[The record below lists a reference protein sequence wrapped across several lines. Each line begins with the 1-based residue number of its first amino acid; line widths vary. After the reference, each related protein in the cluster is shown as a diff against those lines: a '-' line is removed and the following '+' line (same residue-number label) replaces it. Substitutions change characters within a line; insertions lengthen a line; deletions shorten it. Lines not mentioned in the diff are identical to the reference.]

1 LGNCKEFLVNFSNFV
16 ILHKKGGAFMAFYEN
31 YLRLCEKAGKTPS
44 GAALE
49 MGLSKPT
56 VNRWKKGG
64 GLTDA
69 TALKVAAYFGVTVA
83 ELKGEE
89 QKEKPSTPEGVD
101 LSSLS
106 SEDAELVRR
115 ILGASEA
122 KKNAIRELL

>member
-1 LGNCKEFLVNFSNFV
+1 
-16 ILHKKGGAFMAFYEN
+16 MAFYEN

-89 QKEKPSTPEGVD
+89 QKEKPITPEGVD

-106 SEDAELVRR
+106 PEDAELVRR

>member
-1 LGNCKEFLVNFSNFV
+1 
-16 ILHKKGGAFMAFYEN
+16 MAFYEN

-83 ELKGEE
+83 DLKGEE

-106 SEDAELVRR
+106 PEDAELVRR